1 MRKVIGAI
9 VVFLMSAWVA
19 TGRQESGA
27 AIDYINIYQK
37 YISPL
42 KHTHCRMYPSCSAY
56 GKMVF
61 SMYSF
66 PEAMVLTADRLTRC
80 GHDLQYYPRT
90 NISEF
95 ATAVDFPKGV
105 EVTAGVLAGKENHVS
120 APTIVPKDSVQLRL
134 QFVNHLINSRNF
146 SGALTEIE
154 RLLFFY
160 PAQYKQDAS
169 LYVNKM
175 KCFEAMGDYRSGL
188 ECYESLPAA
197 LKSDFDITYTAAH
210 LLDKSNNP
218 DAAIAKYLQA
228 CELMP
233 IGSSKTSYGELAILY
248 LGTSRYDLSLDALD
262 RKYAEDKTSQ
272 FYISSIQ
279 VVQDAANAKRKNPW
293 VARGLSIIPGCG
305 YFYTESPSNAVAAL
319 LISAML
325 SYATYTSFSSGN
337 TGVGII
343 VGLLDLSFY
352 VGNIVGAGS
361 SANRYNETMNR
372 NAVNN
377 LRKLNPYIN

>member
-1 MRKVIGAI
+1 MRRVIGAI

-19 TGRQESGA
+19 TGRQEGGA

-37 YISPL
+37 YMSPL

-61 SMYSF
+61 SMHSF

-105 EVTAGVLAGKENHVS
+105 EMPAGVWAGKENHVS

-154 RLLFFY
+154 RLLFY
-160 PAQYKQDAS
+160 YRTQYKLDAS

-233 IGSSKTSYGELAILY
+233 
-248 LGTSRYDLSLDALD
+248 
-262 RKYAEDKTSQ
+262 AEDKTSQ

-325 SYATYTSFSSGN
+325 SYATYTSFRSGN

-372 NAVNN
+372 NAVND